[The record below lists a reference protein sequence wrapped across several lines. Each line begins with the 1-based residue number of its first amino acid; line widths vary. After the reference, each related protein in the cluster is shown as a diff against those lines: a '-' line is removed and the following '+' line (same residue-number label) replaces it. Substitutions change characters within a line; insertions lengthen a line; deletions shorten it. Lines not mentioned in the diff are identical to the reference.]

1 MSLSQRG
8 TGLSACIKQGYKT
21 SGKTLALGVLYK
33 ELLGIKLLL
42 PPALAA
48 RDHALT
54 RRGAVRKYDEAHK
67 RFFFFFQN
75 IFSSFVRRSQKRAK
89 WTGAKLLLSS
99 GKHKFI
105 TCPPSA

>member
-33 ELLGIKLLL
+33 ELLGITLLL

-54 RRGAVRKYDEAHK
+54 APRLG
-67 RFFFFFQN
+67 
-75 IFSSFVRRSQKRAK
+75 
-89 WTGAKLLLSS
+89 G
-99 GKHKFI
+99 G
-105 TCPPSA
+105 P